1 LSLLSAIILI
11 CTNTVSIQT
20 AVVGVNTSPD
30 YVNPSGVLAVVDI
43 ESKSIVYEI
52 DIMGQPDAVD
62 VSKDEQYIVVA
73 IENER
78 DEDLGDGV
86 LPQMPAGFVVIIDTP
101 TGSTPEEWA
110 VRKIDMTG
118 LDILYPEDPEPE
130 YVSINADNIAVVTMQ
145 ENNGI
150 ALIDL
155 ASGEVTTSFIAGEVD
170 IDQIDTVG
178 DSIIMQTDSATLLR
192 EPDGITWIGTE
203 YYATANEG

>member
-1 LSLLSAIILI
+1 MPAKSVKCIFVIS
-11 CTNTVSIQT
+11 

-30 YVNPSGVLAVVDI
+30 FINPSGVLAVVDI
-43 ESKSIVYEI
+43 ESMTVVHEI
-52 DIMGQPDAVD
+52 DLMGQPDSVD

-78 DEDLGDGV
+78 DEDLEEGR

-101 TGSTPEEWA
+101 TGSAPSDWTT
-110 VRKIDMTG
+110 RKVELTG

-130 YVSINADNIAVVTMQ
+130 YVSINEDNVAAVTLQ

-150 ALIDL
+150 VLLDL
-155 ASGEVTTSFIAGEVD
+155 PSGNITSSFNAGSVAVD
-170 IDQIDTVG
+170 VIDTVEDLVISLTG
-178 DSIIMQTDSATLLR
+178 SATLLR
-192 EPDGITWIGTE
+192 EPDGVTWIGND